1 MSLNDF
7 NYNTDAFKMQK
18 EASNHNGNEETQTT
32 KKWQRN
38 EFFAAS
44 AVEITKKDASK
55 SFAIRREFD
64 PIKVSLKWSKK
75 WISIRV
81 GQLDFH

>member
-44 AVEITKKDASK
+44 AVEITKKECVEK
-55 SFAIRREFD
+55 LCHPTR
-64 PIKVSLKWSKK
+64 VWSYQ
-75 WISIRV
+75 SITEMK
-81 GQLDFH
+81 